1 MDSDYI
7 IENGI
12 DEVEGSR
19 ELLSSQVK
27 VCDDKARGQD
37 YYKRFVF
44 CSASRLNC
52 LSDFRNASKSNVG
65 YFFHSPS
72 WVSASATGST
82 TVI

>member
-44 CSASRLNC
+44 S
-52 LSDFRNASKSNVG
+52 
-65 YFFHSPS
+65 
-72 WVSASATGST
+72 ST
-82 TVI
+82 R

>member
-1 MDSDYI
+1 MDSEYI

-37 YYKRFVF
+37 YYKR
-44 CSASRLNC
+44 
-52 LSDFRNASKSNVG
+52 
-65 YFFHSPS
+65 
-72 WVSASATGST
+72 
-82 TVI
+82 